1 MRKFIEKMSFVHFF
15 LMLLVISLVG
25 LTKSQFDL
33 YEARQERGEWRAQAE
48 YYQRLAKHVMAEKC
62 KAWEEMPR

>member
-1 MRKFIEKMSFVHFF
+1 MRKFIAKMSFSDFF

-25 LTKSQFDL
+25 LTFHL
-33 YEARQERGEWRAQAE
+33 YEARQERGEWRALAE
-48 YYQRLAKHVMAEKC
+48 YYQRLANHVMAEKC